1 MQVAFITTVHLFCL
15 KKALLIQSSDFDSYA
30 KLKIQMYVGL
40 QGLKSVFLFS
50 AILQTIKIN
59 YVDNIWSGHVHMQI
73 RVSNTFFSECTMIVH
88 GM

>member
-15 KKALLIQSSDFDSYA
+15 KKALLIQSSDFDS
-30 KLKIQMYVGL
+30 MYVGL

-88 GM
+88 GI